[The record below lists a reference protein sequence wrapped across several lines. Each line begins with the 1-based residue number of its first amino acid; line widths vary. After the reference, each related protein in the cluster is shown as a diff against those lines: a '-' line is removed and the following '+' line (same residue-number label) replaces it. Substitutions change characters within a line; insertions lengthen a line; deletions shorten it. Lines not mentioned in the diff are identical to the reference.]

1 MMSSHYYRAHSPD
14 FVGKYR
20 GYVIPVTWRVHLA
33 RHSRAVILT
42 ASHPVQTCANLVSG
56 KYTPGGNRRSY
67 TQATTYLVMHDAR
80 LFFLHKFSRKD
91 PVGERSVAAHIP
103 KPFRAPFEVMTRC
116 TLRIS
121 VQMSFGFPSCA
132 PGKLKCLI
140 KCSSC
145 GQRRRSSCPST
156 RICLTP
162 VTSINQLSSAASVLP
177 VKNHSHE
184 DLERTSTVV
193 VPLAVPFT
201 VKQKRPSYLLESA
214 TLQHCVDSNEK
225 KIEVHGNS
233 GWYEHPPKTT
243 RIFSI
248 SST

>member
-1 MMSSHYYRAHSPD
+1 M
-14 FVGKYR
+14 
-20 GYVIPVTWRVHLA
+20 
-33 RHSRAVILT
+33 
-42 ASHPVQTCANLVSG
+42 
-56 KYTPGGNRRSY
+56 
-67 TQATTYLVMHDAR
+67 
-80 LFFLHKFSRKD
+80 
-91 PVGERSVAAHIP
+91 GERSVAAHIP